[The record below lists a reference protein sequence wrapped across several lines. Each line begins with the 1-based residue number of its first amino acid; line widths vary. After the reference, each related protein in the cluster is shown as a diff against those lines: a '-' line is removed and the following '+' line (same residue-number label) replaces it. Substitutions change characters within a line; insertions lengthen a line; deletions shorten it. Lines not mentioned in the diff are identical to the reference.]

1 MSSKKGDN
9 HINSENDEEYDVDGN
24 IDYVE
29 LSGSKFII
37 KQPK

>member
-1 MSSKKGDN
+1 MSSKKGD
-9 HINSENDEEYDVDGN
+9 HELNSDEEYEVDGN

-37 KQPK
+37 K